1 MPRISSLL
9 KPVLEHPSLE
19 NVRLHLAQG
28 DSSRKDAHEPPPDHD
43 AEPLCLEGLTRTAKA
58 LALAA
63 LGHRLE
69 RPIIVLTSD
78 NENAERLRSV
88 TATFL
93 HWLSQETTPDAV
105 ALLPAYD
112 CSPYQCRSP
121 HAEIAETRAVTLWA
135 VARGLV
141 RILIAPAPAALGR
154 FRDRIFYRSLAVE
167 LGPSG
172 IRANAVAM
180 RFPWKIW
187 FPI

>member
-78 NENAERLRSV
+78 NENAKLGKALDQNWEPRRSHAAGIHEKEVQVFYVPILVPFFLLSHPAQTILR
-88 TATFL
+88 
-93 HWLSQETTPDAV
+93 
-105 ALLPAYD
+105 
-112 CSPYQCRSP
+112 
-121 HAEIAETRAVTLWA
+121 
-135 VARGLV
+135 G
-141 RILIAPAPAALGR
+141 
-154 FRDRIFYRSLAVE
+154 
-167 LGPSG
+167 
-172 IRANAVAM
+172 
-180 RFPWKIW
+180 
-187 FPI
+187 